1 MIRSTSLL
9 VLYLWFSPVAFA
21 QSCVDSITP
30 TTGVRD
36 YAPNASA
43 TVVNRNHR
51 LMWSRCALGQTWQ
64 AGKCTGEPLLK
75 TWEEAQALAKDSSLH
90 TFRNWRL
97 PSIHELSGIT
107 ELSCQNPAI
116 NLELFPNAPSV
127 SFWTATLFVND
138 NNLAWQV
145 FFGSGENHTAKKS
158 TLAAIR
164 LVRSMK
170 DEEDF

>member
-1 MIRSTSLL
+1 MIRSTSSL
-9 VLYLWFSPVAFA
+9 VLYLWFSSMAFA
-21 QSCVDSITP
+21 QSCVDSIPPSTV
-30 TTGVRD
+30 VRD
-36 YAPNASA
+36 FMTNAHDA
-43 TVVNRNHR
+43 VVNRNHR
-51 LMWSRCALGQTWQ
+51 IMWSRCALGQTWL

-75 TWEEAQALAKDSSLH
+75 TWDEAQALAKDSSLNS
-90 TFRNWRL
+90 FRNWRL

-138 NNLAWQV
+138 ENLAWQV